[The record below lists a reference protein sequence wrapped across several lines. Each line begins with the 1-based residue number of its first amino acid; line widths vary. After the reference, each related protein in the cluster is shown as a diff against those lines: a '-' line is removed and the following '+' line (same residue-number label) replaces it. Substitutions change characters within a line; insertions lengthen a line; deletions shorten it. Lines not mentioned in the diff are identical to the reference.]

1 MTAIPIALDPQMIAV
16 MDKRR
21 TLTIGLQ
28 NQGNLSI
35 DDSRNNYN
43 HERAWWNAIKPKMD
57 SVEELSVPG
66 PCRDIAL
73 RIYRPFIQNSCPTL
87 LYLHGGGWVVGN
99 LDTHDRVMRLLAQ
112 FSGAAVVGIDY
123 ALSPEHKFPVA
134 INETLAVIQ
143 WLESSGRSHGL
154 DPTRLALGGDSA
166 GANMA
171 VAVTQL
177 HHQQDRQAIR
187 FLLLYY
193 GAYGLTDSWSWQQY
207 GNADYEF
214 TREDKAFYL
223 DSYLANPGDHADSR
237 FNVLSGNIACLPQA
251 FIAAAEYDPLHD
263 DSVALH
269 EAMRKA
275 NRPAHLE
282 VYTGVLHSFI
292 HYSRLLDKAT
302 HALRDGAHALTKAL
316 S

>member
-1 MTAIPIALDPQMIAV
+1 MIAV
-16 MDKRR
+16 IKKRR
-21 TLTIGLQ
+21 TLTLGSQ
-28 NQGNLSI
+28 DQDNLSI
-35 DDSRNNYN
+35 DDIRKSYN
-43 HERAWWNAIKPKMD
+43 HERAWWNAIKPEMD

-66 PCRDIAL
+66 PLRNIAL
-73 RIYRPFIQNSCPTL
+73 RIYRPFNQNPRPTL

-99 LDTHDRVMRLLAQ
+99 LDTHDRVMRLLAK

-134 INETLAVIQ
+134 INETLAVIE
-143 WLESSGRSHGL
+143 WLETSGRNHDL
-154 DPTRLALGGDSA
+154 DPGRLALGGDSA

-177 HHQQDRQAIR
+177 HHQRGRRAIQ

-207 GNADYEF
+207 GNANYEF
-214 TREDKAFYL
+214 TREEKALCL
-223 DSYLANPGDHADSR
+223 DSYLANPSDHADSR
-237 FNVLSGNIACLPQA
+237 FNVLSGDITDLPQA
-251 FIAAAEYDPLHD
+251 FIAAAQCDPLHD

-269 EAMRKA
+269 EAMREA
-275 NRPAHLE
+275 NRSSHLE
-282 VYTGVLHSFI
+282 VYPGVLHSFI

-302 HALRDGAHALTKAL
+302 QALHDGANALAKAL
-316 S
+316 G

>member
-1 MTAIPIALDPQMIAV
+1 
-16 MDKRR
+16 
-21 TLTIGLQ
+21 
-28 NQGNLSI
+28 
-35 DDSRNNYN
+35 
-43 HERAWWNAIKPKMD
+43 
-57 SVEELSVPG
+57 
-66 PCRDIAL
+66 
-73 RIYRPFIQNSCPTL
+73 
-87 LYLHGGGWVVGN
+87 
-99 LDTHDRVMRLLAQ
+99 
-112 FSGAAVVGIDY
+112 
-123 ALSPEHKFPVA
+123 
-134 INETLAVIQ
+134 
-143 WLESSGRSHGL
+143 
-154 DPTRLALGGDSA
+154 LGGDSA

-177 HHQQDRQAIR
+177 HHQRDHQAIR

-214 TREDKAFYL
+214 TREEKAFYL
-223 DSYLANPGDHADSR
+223 DSYLTNQGDHADSR
-237 FNVLSGNIACLPQA
+237 FNVLSGDIACLPQA
-251 FIAAAEYDPLHD
+251 FIAAAECDPLHD

-302 HALRDGAHALTKAL
+302 QALRDGAQALTKAL

>member
-143 WLESSGRSHGL
+143 WLESSGHNHGL

-302 HALRDGAHALTKAL
+302 QALRDGAHALTKAL

>member
-1 MTAIPIALDPQMIAV
+1 MIAV
-16 MDKRR
+16 IKKRR
-21 TLTIGLQ
+21 TLTLGSQ
-28 NQGNLSI
+28 DQDNLSI
-35 DDSRNNYN
+35 DDIRKSYN
-43 HERAWWNAIKPKMD
+43 HERAWWNAIKPEMD

-66 PCRDIAL
+66 PLRNIAL
-73 RIYRPFIQNSCPTL
+73 RIYRPFNQNPRPTL

-99 LDTHDRVMRLLAQ
+99 LDTHDRVMRLLAK
-112 FSGAAVVGIDY
+112 FSGATVVGIDY

-134 INETLAVIQ
+134 INETLAVIE
-143 WLESSGRSHGL
+143 WLETSGRNHDL
-154 DPTRLALGGDSA
+154 DPGRLALGGDSA

-177 HHQQDRQAIR
+177 HHQRGRRAIQ

-207 GNADYEF
+207 GNANYEF
-214 TREDKAFYL
+214 TREEKALYL
-223 DSYLANPGDHADSR
+223 DNYLANPSDHADSR
-237 FNVLSGNIACLPQA
+237 FNVLSGDITDLPQA
-251 FIAAAEYDPLHD
+251 FIAAAQCDPLHD

-275 NRPAHLE
+275 NRSSHLE
-282 VYTGVLHSFI
+282 VYPGVLHSFI

-302 HALRDGAHALTKAL
+302 QALHDGANALAKAL
-316 S
+316 G

>member
-1 MTAIPIALDPQMIAV
+1 MIAV

-66 PCRDIAL
+66 PRRDIAL

-302 HALRDGAHALTKAL
+302 QALRDGAHALTKAL

>member
-1 MTAIPIALDPQMIAV
+1 MIAV
-16 MDKRR
+16 IKKRR
-21 TLTIGLQ
+21 TLTLGSQ
-28 NQGNLSI
+28 DQDNLSI
-35 DDSRNNYN
+35 DDIRKSYN
-43 HERAWWNAIKPKMD
+43 HERAWWNAIKPEMD

-66 PCRDIAL
+66 PLRNIAL
-73 RIYRPFIQNSCPTL
+73 RIYRPFNQNPRPTL

-99 LDTHDRVMRLLAQ
+99 LDTHDRVMRLLAK
-112 FSGAAVVGIDY
+112 FSGATVVGIDY

-134 INETLAVIQ
+134 INETLAVIE
-143 WLESSGRSHGL
+143 WLETSGRNHDL
-154 DPTRLALGGDSA
+154 DPGRLALGGDSA

-177 HHQQDRQAIR
+177 HHQRGRRAIQ

-214 TREDKAFYL
+214 TREEKAFYL
-223 DSYLANPGDHADSR
+223 DSYLANPSDHADSR
-237 FNVLSGNIACLPQA
+237 FNVLSGDITDLPQA
-251 FIAAAEYDPLHD
+251 FIAAAQCDPLHD

-269 EAMRKA
+269 EAMREA
-275 NRPAHLE
+275 NRSSHLE
-282 VYTGVLHSFI
+282 VYPGVLHSFI

-302 HALRDGAHALTKAL
+302 QALHDGANALAKAL
-316 S
+316 G

>member
-302 HALRDGAHALTKAL
+302 QALRDGAHALTKAL

>member
-1 MTAIPIALDPQMIAV
+1 MIAV

-99 LDTHDRVMRLLAQ
+99 LDTHDRVMRLLAK
-112 FSGAAVVGIDY
+112 FSGAVVVGIDY

-134 INETLAVIQ
+134 INETLSVIQ
-143 WLESSGRSHGL
+143 WLETSGRNHGL

-302 HALRDGAHALTKAL
+302 QALRDGAHALTKAL

>member
-1 MTAIPIALDPQMIAV
+1 MIAV

-177 HHQQDRQAIR
+177 NHQQDRQAIR

-302 HALRDGAHALTKAL
+302 QALRDGAHALTKAL

>member
-1 MTAIPIALDPQMIAV
+1 
-16 MDKRR
+16 
-21 TLTIGLQ
+21 
-28 NQGNLSI
+28 
-35 DDSRNNYN
+35 
-43 HERAWWNAIKPKMD
+43 
-57 SVEELSVPG
+57 LSVPG
-66 PCRDIAL
+66 PRRDIAL

-143 WLESSGRSHGL
+143 WLESSGHNHGL

-302 HALRDGAHALTKAL
+302 QALRDGAHALTKAL

>member
-1 MTAIPIALDPQMIAV
+1 MTTIPIALDPQMIAV

-143 WLESSGRSHGL
+143 WLESSGHNHGL

-302 HALRDGAHALTKAL
+302 QALRDGAHALTKAL

>member
-1 MTAIPIALDPQMIAV
+1 MIAV

-302 HALRDGAHALTKAL
+302 QALRDGAHALTKAL

>member
-1 MTAIPIALDPQMIAV
+1 MMAV
-16 MDKRR
+16 MKKCR
-21 TLTIGLQ
+21 TLTLDLQ
-28 NQGNLSI
+28 DLGNLSI
-35 DDSRNNYN
+35 DDIRKNYN
-43 HERAWWNAIKPKMD
+43 HERAWWNAIKPEMGG
-57 SVEELSVPG
+57 VEALSVPG
-66 PCRDIAL
+66 PLRDIPL
-73 RIYRPFIQNSCPTL
+73 RIYRPFNQNPCPTL

-99 LDTHDRVMRLLAQ
+99 LDTHDRVMRLLAK
-112 FSGAAVVGIDY
+112 FSGATVVGIDY

-143 WLESSGRSHGL
+143 WLETSGRNHGL

-177 HHQQDRQAIR
+177 HHQRDHQAIR

-193 GAYGLTDSWSWQQY
+193 GAYGLTDSRSWQQY

-214 TREDKAFYL
+214 TREEKAFYL
-223 DSYLANPGDHADSR
+223 DSYLTNPSDHADAR
-237 FNVLSGNIACLPQA
+237 FNVLNGDIVCLPQA
-251 FIAAAEYDPLHD
+251 FIAAAQCDPLHD

-275 NRPAHLE
+275 NRPAHLKI
-282 VYTGVLHSFI
+282 YPGVLHSFI
-292 HYSRLLDKAT
+292 HYSRMLDKASE
-302 HALRDGAHALTKAL
+302 ALQDGANALAKAL
-316 S
+316 N

>member
-28 NQGNLSI
+28 NQGNLSV

-66 PCRDIAL
+66 PHRDIAL

-302 HALRDGAHALTKAL
+302 QALRDGAHALTKAL